1 MYSTALLEGRS
12 GQCIRKRK
20 AQSNS
25 GRVRLRMWTF
35 AFSDQN
41 LETRLARPALI
52 HIVHDAPCTVHR
64 WARGKVRRARVHNRR
79 EHEVS

>member
-1 MYSTALLEGRS
+1 
-12 GQCIRKRK
+12 
-20 AQSNS
+20 
-25 GRVRLRMWTF
+25 MWTF

-64 WARGKVRRARVHNRR
+64 WARFPCMLAGFISNVTSVLDSSFARRSVAVHIAQEPLILDSLSHLRIAY
-79 EHEVS
+79 